1 MMTFITWFLIGSVVG
16 TAINY
21 VLMRDTDNDIDT

>member
-1 MMTFITWFLIGSVVG
+1 MTTFITWFLVGSVIG

-21 VLMRDTDNDIDT
+21 VLMRDTDNDQD